1 MTPDRVDRLVRKEFD
16 RWVYGFPHFTAES
29 VAATLLRR
37 ERASVRRK
45 VQGMARPGANTFD
58 DEMWV
63 SLNDLLAWLKRR

>member
-1 MTPDRVDRLVRKEFD
+1 MKKDRAAKIVKKEFD
-16 RWVYGFPHFTAES
+16 RFVYGVPHFTAES